1 MYEVAYNVLVL
12 VGYVAFA
19 YLSYWGVD
27 KAWKAYVDVCL
38 RKSKGKNNGKFP
50 VDSLD
55 IPGASRHASAR
66 RP

>member
-27 KAWKAYVDVCL
+27 KAWWAYVDGYL
-38 RKSKGKNNGKFP
+38 RKSKGKRIMTGVQRRSQGRLMPKKFI
-50 VDSLD
+50 VRL
-55 IPGASRHASAR
+55 
-66 RP
+66 